1 MARKLKTYQ
10 TSLGFFD
17 QAIAAERAALEK
29 RSQAENAGRSR
40 STSWTSPCAGPQI
53 AHGEGERR
61 QGAPARAAVAP
72 RPGDPNQGKKNL
84 TPS

>member
-17 QAIAAERAALEK
+17 QAIAAERIGKTLVRQE
-29 RSQAENAGRSR
+29 RPLGEAEAKAGPRR
-40 STSWTSPCAGPQI
+40 APGPQI
-53 AHGEGERR
+53 PHGEGERR
-61 QGAPARAAVAP
+61 QGPLPAAVVA
-72 RPGDPNQGKKNL
+72 RQSDPNQGKKIL